1 MRINIY
7 RYHMLTLIKFPDAI
21 RSYRPFAGNLF
32 SFFSFFVMFS
42 LFYYLRS
49 VSFRNDF
56 ESLVKAVMGFGDI
69 VLWIRNIE
77 YSRGIFVPYFTFKDA

>member
-1 MRINIY
+1 M
-7 RYHMLTLIKFPDAI
+7 T
-21 RSYRPFAGNLF
+21 
-32 SFFSFFVMFS
+32 
-42 LFYYLRS
+42 
-49 VSFRNDF
+49 F